1 MRTVRL
7 AVVLLLL
14 LTLSACRGGGIGEE
28 ASAELQPQVA
38 AVREAVAE
46 GDRQVAAQGLGLL
59 QTTVLRLNQEGKLE
73 DAAAQRIIDSTKDVA
88 DLLLTIPEPEPV
100 QPPLQVPLDQLD
112 GSVQEGD
119 EGGQEGKKGEKGKDG
134 DRGKKGEEDE
144 EDD

>member
-1 MRTVRL
+1 MRTVRH

-14 LTLSACRGGGIGEE
+14 ALSACGGEGIGEE

-46 GDRQVAAQGLGLL
+46 GDRQAAAQGLGLL
-59 QTTVLRLNQEGKLE
+59 QTTVLRLNQEGNLE

-100 QPPLQVPLDQLD
+100 QPPLQVPLDELD
-112 GSVQEGD
+112 GSVREGAG
-119 EGGQEGKKGEKGKDG
+119 GGQRGKKGEKGKDG
-134 DRGKKGEEDE
+134 DRGEKGD
-144 EDD
+144 EDDDDD

>member
-1 MRTVRL
+1 MKTVRL
-7 AVVLLLL
+7 AVVLSL
-14 LTLSACRGGGIGEE
+14 LTLSACGGGGIGEE

-46 GDRQVAAQGLGLL
+46 GDRRAAAQGLGLV
-59 QTTVLRLNQEGKLE
+59 QTTVIRLNQEGKLE
-73 DAAAQRIIDSTKDVA
+73 DAAAQRIIDSTEDVA

-119 EGGQEGKKGEKGKDG
+119 EGGQQGKKGEKGKDG
-134 DRGKKGEEDE
+134 DRGKRGEEDE

>member
-1 MRTVRL
+1 MRMGRL
-7 AVVLLLL
+7 AVLPLL
-14 LTLSACRGGGIGEE
+14 LTLSACGGGGIGQE

-46 GDRQVAAQGLGLL
+46 GDRQTAAQGLGLL

-112 GSVQEGD
+112 GSVQEGAG
-119 EGGQEGKKGEKGKDG
+119 GGQQGQKGEKGKDG
-134 DRGKKGEEDE
+134 DRGKKGEED
-144 EDD
+144 D